1 MPIHMDISPIN
12 RLVVVVVRGHVTGD
26 EISKSIRTFMA
37 ANVSGYGKIVD
48 VTGAASELARDQVE
62 RIAALL
68 RGDPDGPSRGAVA
81 FVVAPERS
89 GFAEAFADVTRGER
103 PIELFR
109 SLHAARTWLADAG
122 TAAPPAARLH
132 AGVPVRG

>member
-1 MPIHMDISPIN
+1 MAIHMDISPIN
-12 RLVVVVVRGHVTGD
+12 RLVVVVVRGHVTDD
-26 EISKSIRTFMA
+26 EISESIRSFLA

-48 VTGAASELARDQVE
+48 VTGAASELTNDQVE

-68 RGDPDGPSRGAVA
+68 RAGPDGPSRGAVA

-103 PIELFR
+103 PIELFK
-109 SLHAARTWLADAG
+109 SLHAARRWLNDMG
-122 TAAPPAARLH
+122 NAARPAARLH
-132 AGVPVRG
+132 DGVPVRG